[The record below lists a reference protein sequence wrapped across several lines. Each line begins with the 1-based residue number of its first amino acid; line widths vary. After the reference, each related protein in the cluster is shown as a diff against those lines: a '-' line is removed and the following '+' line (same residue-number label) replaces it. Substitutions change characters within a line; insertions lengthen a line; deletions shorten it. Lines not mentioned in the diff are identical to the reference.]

1 MVSSLYFRL
10 NLLFLIDQKKDI
22 VSLFPDL
29 DKPHIVHSCS
39 MDRSI
44 STYDLK
50 LEKRINGHSTTN
62 GALYG
67 MTQRK
72 DNEHELVTCGQGA
85 PIYFWDCDEKNPVA

>member
-1 MVSSLYFRL
+1 MVSKLFV
-10 NLLFLIDQKKDI
+10 LFLTLKNIDQKKDI

-29 DKPHIVHSCS
+29 DRPHIVHSCS
-39 MDRSI
+39 MDRSV

-72 DNEHELVTCGQGA
+72 DNEHELVTCG
-85 PIYFWDCDEKNPVA
+85 